1 MTRKPSRA
9 IWSVVVSGFRIEL
22 WASRSHDPYSCNFT
36 LLFSILAQPGAVT
49 ITYLGHDP
57 EEAAA
62 LFCHKVEVHRRMST

>member
-1 MTRKPSRA
+1 M
-9 IWSVVVSGFRIEL
+9 
-22 WASRSHDPYSCNFT
+22 ASRSHDPYSCNFT
-36 LLFSILAQPGAVT
+36 LLFSILAQPGAVS